1 MRTASP
7 LGTTSRRAAL
17 PLLIGICG
25 VATCTPEA
33 GGGATG
39 AGGAASGGGGDGGA
53 GTAASGGGD
62 GLPACGDA
70 TLVRACASSA
80 SLEGDDV
87 FQVTVDGTLTR
98 AEMADAVDTCFASPD
113 MGIGPLAP
121 PVTPVLA
128 LRVLSEGVAWDVAM
142 VLPGASARDWT
153 IGEDVSLVLAKDD
166 HEIDG
171 YLTYIAVE
179 RQGDLVVA
187 ALEDARDGVAVEGI
201 DVAAVGAE
209 ECYDGNDTCGRARF
223 EMEVTIGAE
232 TATIPT
238 DASAVVGGLLVTNDH
253 FFEHYEYTCCCNMG
267 SAAYTLGAVAVL
279 AE

>member
-1 MRTASP
+1 MAMRTASP
-7 LGTTSRRAAL
+7 LRTTSRRAAL

-39 AGGAASGGGGDGGA
+39 ADGAASGGGGD
-53 GTAASGGGD
+53 GGD

-80 SLEGDDV
+80 SLEGDR

-98 AEMADAVDTCFASPD
+98 AEMADAADTCFASPD
-113 MGIGPLAP
+113 MFIGPFAP

-128 LRVLSEGVAWDVAM
+128 LRVLSEGVSWDVAM
-142 VLPGASARDWT
+142 VLPGASARGWT
-153 IGEDVSLVLAKDD
+153 IGDDVSLVLAGDFNNP
-166 HEIDG
+166 IDG
-171 YLTYIAVE
+171 DLKYIAVE
-179 RQGDLVVA
+179 RQGDLLVA
-187 ALEDARDGVAVEGI
+187 ALDDARNGVAVEGI

-209 ECYDGNDTCGRARF
+209 ECYDGDDTCGRARF

-232 TATIPT
+232 SATIPT

-253 FFEHYEYTCCCNMG
+253 FFEQYEYTCCCNMG
-267 SAAYTLGAVAVL
+267 TAAYALGAVAVL